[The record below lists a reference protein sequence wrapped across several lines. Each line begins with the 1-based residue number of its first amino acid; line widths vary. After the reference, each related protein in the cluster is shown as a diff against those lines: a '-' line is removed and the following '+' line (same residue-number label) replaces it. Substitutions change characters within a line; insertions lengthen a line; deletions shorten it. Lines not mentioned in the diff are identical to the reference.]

1 MKKNLTNS
9 KMVGKVVE
17 TPQIIFIEN
26 AAQYW
31 LYDEVKYPLYPMI
44 ISSLKQNKSMI
55 VLKLCLKQLNMLIK
69 TS

>member
-9 KMVGKVVE
+9 KMVGKVIK
-17 TPQIIFIEN
+17 TQQIIFIEN

-44 ISSLKQNKSMI
+44 ISSLKQHKSMI
-55 VLKLCLKQLNMLIK
+55 VLKLCL
-69 TS
+69 